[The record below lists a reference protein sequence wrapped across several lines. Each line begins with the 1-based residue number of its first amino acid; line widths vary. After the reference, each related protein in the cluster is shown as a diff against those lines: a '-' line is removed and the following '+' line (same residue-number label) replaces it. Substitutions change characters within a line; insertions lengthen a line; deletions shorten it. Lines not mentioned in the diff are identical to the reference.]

1 MKNIVQHY
9 IKGDRLSIWKKR
21 LLQLRRENQWTQ
33 EELAAKLDE
42 QTELLYRWEN
52 GHDLPN
58 MEQVLKISRLAGR
71 PLGYIMA
78 LDIPA
83 IQEDH
88 NHFPSETQ
96 FRSPA
101 MLQLR
106 QRKIMETLDKIE
118 AQLDNYKT
126 SRPDY
131 LDMIELYLHQIDE
144 NYQRLRQIF
153 HQQKQNNT
161 TNSSRSA

>member
-1 MKNIVQHY
+1 
-9 IKGDRLSIWKKR
+9 
-21 LLQLRRENQWTQ
+21 
-33 EELAAKLDE
+33 
-42 QTELLYRWEN
+42 
-52 GHDLPN
+52 
-58 MEQVLKISRLAGR
+58 
-71 PLGYIMA
+71 
-78 LDIPA
+78 
-83 IQEDH
+83 
-88 NHFPSETQ
+88 
-96 FRSPA
+96 

-131 LDMIELYLHQIDE
+131 FDMIELYLHQIDE